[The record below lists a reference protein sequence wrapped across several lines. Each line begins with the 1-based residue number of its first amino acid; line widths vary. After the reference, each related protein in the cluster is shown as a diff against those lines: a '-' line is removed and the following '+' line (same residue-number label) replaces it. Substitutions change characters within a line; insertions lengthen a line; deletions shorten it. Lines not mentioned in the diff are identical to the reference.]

1 MNLRGKQIA
10 RGSKMYD
17 NDNTIKN
24 REKGWSDTDY
34 LVESKVRQ
42 NGLRAICKTLEYDI
56 DITPETILQNES
68 LARILS
74 GLP

>member
-1 MNLRGKQIA
+1 MGEKNIT
-10 RGSKMYD
+10 YD
-17 NDNTIKN
+17 SS
-24 REKGWSDTDY
+24 EDY
-34 LVESKVRQ
+34 LRERYGMNDKDDYVAQSKARQ

>member
-1 MNLRGKQIA
+1 MLG
-10 RGSKMYD
+10 KMYK

-24 REKGWSDTDY
+24 REKGWSNTDY
-34 LVESKVRQ
+34 LVGSKVRQ